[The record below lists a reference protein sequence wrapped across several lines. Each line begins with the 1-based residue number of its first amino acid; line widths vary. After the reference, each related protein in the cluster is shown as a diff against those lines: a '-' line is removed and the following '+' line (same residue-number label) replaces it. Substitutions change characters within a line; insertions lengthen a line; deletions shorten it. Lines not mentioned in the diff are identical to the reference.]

1 MGNVGLN
8 NISLYHGA
16 HNSFGSLGCF
26 YIPFLFYLMAVAG
39 ALIIIVGITGI
50 ASGAFLAIVTGGPL
64 GILATIFVSMGRR
77 EFA

>member
-8 NISLYHGA
+8 NISHC
-16 HNSFGSLGCF
+16 HIVSDRFWSFRRF
-26 YIPFLFYLMAVAG
+26 YILFIFYLMAVAG
-39 ALIIIVGITGI
+39 ILIIIVGITGI

-64 GILATIFVSMGRR
+64 GILATIFVVMGKK

>member
-1 MGNVGLN
+1 
-8 NISLYHGA
+8 
-16 HNSFGSLGCF
+16 
-26 YIPFLFYLMAVAG
+26 MALAG
-39 ALIIIVGITGI
+39 ILIIIVGIACI